1 MQSATET
8 GGIQGPA
15 LPSQDELPFLTVA
28 TGILGKGMKQ
38 VIEDVLKYLEQQING
53 TPTVQKKLPR
63 KRFTSQQW
71 VWWHPWGCPH
81 AGGHGAAHPTL
92 WLEPF

>member
-53 TPTVQKKLPR
+53 TPTVQRNYPENASR
-63 KRFTSQQW
+63 HSS
-71 VWWHPWGCPH
+71 GC
-81 AGGHGAAHPTL
+81 GGTHGAVPTL
-92 WLEPF
+92 VAMGLPTPHSG